1 MHAKY
6 RSAETSEILR
16 NARMS
21 EGVLEGEGEGVAVTT
36 GGGQEDDD
44 DDEDNRADGEEGEE
58 GENVHEREQVEDDNE
73 EVGQRS
79 VTHAADLV
87 QGKLVEVDAN
97 SLKSCLRGESDQHP
111 SHSYIE
117 HGRHSAPAPPPRVR
131 RSCAPS
137 TSDGLECASSSS
149 TTPGFAPTSTEAVSD
164 VCDEACKF
172 SDLRI
177 ITQTSHSGID
187 SNCVHPA
194 ALELS
199 KFSTTAQ
206 AESRPIEREAVRPLC
221 RPSEREAVRPLCRPS
236 ERDVEWVL
244 EFREAVNSP
253 GWTTVREEAGVRI
266 SSRSEGRMT
275 LVKVRV

>member
-16 NARMS
+16 NARKP
-21 EGVLEGEGEGVAVTT
+21 EGVLEGEGVAITA
-36 GGGQEDDD
+36 GGGQEDNCDE
-44 DDEDNRADGEEGEE
+44 EDNRADGEEGEE
-58 GENVHEREQVEDDNE
+58 RENVHEREQVVDDNE
-73 EVGQRS
+73 EGGQR
-79 VTHAADLV
+79 TGMHAADLV
-87 QGKLVEVDAN
+87 QGKLVEVDTN
-97 SLKSCLRGESDQHP
+97 SLKSCLRGESDEHP
-111 SHSYIE
+111 SHTYIE

-137 TSDGLECASSSS
+137 TSDGRECASSSS

-177 ITQTSHSGID
+177 NTQTSKSGID

-194 ALELS
+194 ALEVS
-199 KFSTTAQ
+199 NFSTTAQ
-206 AESRPIEREAVRPLC
+206 AESRPIETEA
-221 RPSEREAVRPLCRPS
+221 ARPLCRPS
-236 ERDVEWVL
+236 ERDVAWVL